1 MGCPKITYDAPQGT
15 PSPFLRVWKK
25 EGVEASPVY
34 FYGVLIKKGGQQK
47 NREDYYPYGLT
58 FNEYKRTGLDK
69 NEYLYQ
75 GKEEM
80 EGTDWYDF
88 HARSYHAGLG
98 RFMSVDPKYNGPS
111 PYVGMNNNPISTI
124 DPDGEEPITIITAIA
139 IGAAV
144 SAASYTAS
152 VALSDGGFNNW
163 DWGQFGKQVA
173 IGAVSG
179 AVTAGIGTA
188 FQTTY
193 GAQLSFGQQVLKSAL
208 HAHVQGSIAEFTGGD
223 YLTSAASGFAGG
235 VVGGQAARLGNIGA
249 IGSSMLLGGTIAEL
263 QQEGEFWR
271 GAAVA
276 GIVAGANDV
285 AHRLG
290 ESLQQRITIKRLQK
304 EGLIP
309 ADLNTQE
316 AGELIIH
323 NLRKVWEIYNE
334 EGVSETISGDQVVD
348 PESMDWFAQ
357 HGSWGGLAT
366 QTKPYE
372 IAGQKVYVN
381 FIHEAGKRKVFG
393 AAISKI
399 TT

>member
-1 MGCPKITYDAPQGT
+1 
-15 PSPFLRVWKK
+15 
-25 EGVEASPVY
+25 
-34 FYGVLIKKGGQQK
+34 
-47 NREDYYPYGLT
+47 
-58 FNEYKRTGLDK
+58 
-69 NEYLYQ
+69 YQ

-88 HARSYHAGLG
+88 HARGYHAGLG
-98 RFMSVDPKYNGPS
+98 RFMQVDPVYNGPS
-111 PYVGMNNNPISTI
+111 GFVGMNNNPISTI
-124 DPDGEEPITIITAIA
+124 DPDGEEPITIAIA
-139 IGAAV
+139 IGVAI
-144 SAASYTAS
+144 SSISYTAS

-193 GAQLSFGQQVLKSAL
+193 GAQLSFGQQVLKSAV

-399 TT
+399 TTPGIKGGRYVGGSVGAQIRFDWGPLKFTMNFTKSDIYSDGGKSFRNARVFMNNVKGYIQGYDTGLKFSKPYPY